1 MPLIEESQD
10 EEDPVAYRYVFRV
23 FYFFKINLRL
33 FVLISSS
40 IYILIRIKLAHS
52 NMI

>member
-23 FYFFKINLRL
+23 FYFFKINLRF
-33 FVLISSS
+33 FVLGSSS
-40 IYILIRIKLAHS
+40 IYIGYSYVYSWLILT
-52 NMI
+52 